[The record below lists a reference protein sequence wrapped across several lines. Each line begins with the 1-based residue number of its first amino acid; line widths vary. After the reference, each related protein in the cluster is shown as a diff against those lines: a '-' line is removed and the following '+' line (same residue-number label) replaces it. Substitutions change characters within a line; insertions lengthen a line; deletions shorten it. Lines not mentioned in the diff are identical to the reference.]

1 MPDMDQEVSGGLIT
15 EPVSEPMSGQ
25 LTRRDFTRRAV
36 AVGIAVPA
44 FGAIVAACGDD
55 EPAGTATGGTD
66 APSVT
71 AAPGTTAAPSG
82 ATGGT
87 IRVAAGK
94 PAGPL
99 DPVAM
104 ADLGAYGVV
113 AQCFEYLAAYGET
126 DIAPGLAT
134 EWTANADSTEWTFKL
149 REGVKWQNGSDF
161 TADDVVATMERI
173 ATGGDGL
180 GGSIVSGDVTAADPL
195 TVVFKLASPNASL
208 PYLVSIYNPQSV
220 ITPAD
225 YELGTTLDARP
236 DGTGAWKLSSYDPTT
251 GATYVRN
258 EAWWGGTTPLDGADW
273 QFFADASSM
282 VTAMQGGSVDAIVQ
296 FSVVGGDALFN
307 DPNFNVIA
315 IRAATHR
322 EIWMNCTD
330 GQFTDKR
337 IRQALAYCIDRD
349 ALVDTL
355 FSGKAD
361 VGNDHVIAPFYP
373 FFSPDVPQRTR
384 DVEKSKALLAEAG
397 FPDGIKATLNAID
410 LQEIPQLAE
419 LVQIQAAD
427 GGFDLTLNIES
438 PDTFYGTQ
446 WCQTYPCAGSA
457 ELGIVDYGHRPVPDV
472 YLLKAFR
479 TGGDWNSSQYKSEE
493 LDAAIVE
500 YQSNAELDARTAACK
515 KIETIMNE
523 DVPAVIPYFYNYI
536 GGHSKSFTGVRLSA
550 LGQMLLDQAAKA

>member
-1 MPDMDQEVSGGLIT
+1 
-15 EPVSEPMSGQ
+15 
-25 LTRRDFTRRAV
+25 
-36 AVGIAVPA
+36 
-44 FGAIVAACGDD
+44 
-55 EPAGTATGGTD
+55 
-66 APSVT
+66 
-71 AAPGTTAAPSG
+71 
-82 ATGGT
+82 
-87 IRVAAGK
+87 
-94 PAGPL
+94 
-99 DPVAM
+99 
-104 ADLGAYGVV
+104 
-113 AQCFEYLAAYGET
+113 
-126 DIAPGLAT
+126 
-134 EWTANADSTEWTFKL
+134 
-149 REGVKWQNGSDF
+149 
-161 TADDVVATMERI
+161 
-173 ATGGDGL
+173 
-180 GGSIVSGDVTAADPL
+180 
-195 TVVFKLASPNASL
+195 
-208 PYLVSIYNPQSV
+208 
-220 ITPAD
+220 
-225 YELGTTLDARP
+225 
-236 DGTGAWKLSSYDPTT
+236 
-251 GATYVRN
+251 
-258 EAWWGGTTPLDGADW
+258 
-273 QFFADASSM
+273 
-282 VTAMQGGSVDAIVQ
+282 
-296 FSVVGGDALFN
+296 LFN

-330 GQFTDKR
+330 GQFADKR

-500 YQSNAELDARTAACK
+500 YQANAELDARTAACN